1 MVGYM
6 TLNHVIL
13 VRIQVPQQSYTKSG
27 DRDVSHK
34 KAGTYARS
42 VLVKHS

>member
-13 VRIQVPQQSYTKSG
+13 VPCPPSLGLELG
-27 DRDVSHK
+27 DRLTVGRRALDAK
-34 KAGTYARS
+34 I
-42 VLVKHS
+42 